1 MSEPEGFLSRWTRLK
16 REAGETPEAAAR
28 DEPSDAASPDAP
40 RTTPATDGVAPA
52 VTAPPE
58 VSDIDLSALPA
69 IDSITAATDI
79 RGFLAPGVPADLTR
93 AALRRAWVADP
104 KIRDFI
110 GIAEN
115 QWDFTAADAM
125 PGFGPLGP
133 LDDVRRMVAR
143 VMGDMG
149 EEPERPEA
157 SAVIARAEN
166 APDNA
171 PDVAAG
177 GESLAPSSAELG
189 ATRDD
194 IAVAEEPPAPTALP
208 AAGVQCSE
216 VTSAPH
222 KDERDAVGS
231 VAPTRRGHGGA
242 LPK

>member
-16 REAGETPEAAAR
+16 HEAGETPEAAAR
-28 DEPSDAASPDAP
+28 DESSDAASPDAP
-40 RTTPATDGVAPA
+40 RATPATDGVAPA
-52 VTAPPE
+52 VTAPAKAL
-58 VSDIDLSALPA
+58 DIDLSALPS
-69 IDSITAATDI
+69 IDSITATTDI

-93 AALRRAWVADP
+93 AALRRAWVVDP

-115 QWDFTAADAM
+115 QWDFTAPDAM

-157 SAVIARAEN
+157 SAVIASAEN

-177 GESLAPSSAELG
+177 GESLAPGSAEMG
-189 ATRDD
+189 ATRDEM
-194 IAVAEEPPAPTALP
+194 AVTEEVPAPTALR
-208 AAGVQCSE
+208 ADGVQCSE
-216 VTSAPH
+216 VASAPH
-222 KDERDAVGS
+222 KDEPDAVGS
-231 VAPTRRGHGGA
+231 GAPARRGHGGA
-242 LPK
+242 LPQ

>member
-28 DEPSDAASPDAP
+28 DEPSDTASPDVP
-40 RTTPATDGVAPA
+40 RTTPADDSVAPA
-52 VTAPPE
+52 VTAPATA
-58 VSDIDLSALPA
+58 SDIDLSALPS

-79 RGFLAPGVPADLTR
+79 RGFLAPGVPAELTR

-143 VMGDMG
+143 VMG
-149 EEPERPEA
+149 EEPETPEA
-157 SAVIARAEN
+157 STVTASAEN

-177 GESLAPSSAELG
+177 GESLAPGSAELG
-189 ATRDD
+189 ATRSE
-194 IAVAEEPPAPTALP
+194 IVAEESPAPRALP
-208 AAGVQCSE
+208 ADGVRCGE